1 MNHYATATAHP
12 YVSPLAIHSS
22 PIPVWKEAQ
31 NINKSLSSPL
41 TPPPVFKDHKSK
53 VGTHF
58 ARINFKIDN
67 HKLRLAN
74 LFCLVSVLGSCG
86 NPPMQNSESRILFL
100 SKLPLKSKSS
110 RSKLLIAKACPHLE
124 IYGFSILHNYTHN
137 LRQNNVFLKDVI

>member
-1 MNHYATATAHP
+1 MKLI
-12 YVSPLAIHSS
+12 S
-22 PIPVWKEAQ
+22 
-31 NINKSLSSPL
+31 INTSLSSPL

-53 VGTHF
+53 VGTHC
-58 ARINFKIDN
+58 ARINFEIDN
-67 HKLRLAN
+67 HLFRLAN

-124 IYGFSILHNYTHN
+124 IYGFSILNSWMIAAQKPTIFDDFAHVIKT
-137 LRQNNVFLKDVI
+137 LIFLIVKIWSRYDLSHETPV